1 MSIQSSIDKY
11 NKEYDFKTGFIVRLK
26 IETVE
31 EYTKAKKLYIAK
43 MLCQEFGFK
52 SPDSIPASIWINALE
67 FTG

>member
-1 MSIQSSIDKY
+1 MSIQDSISIY
-11 NKEYDFKTGFIVRLK
+11 NREYDLKVGAIVRLE

-31 EYTKAKKLYIAK
+31 EYTKVKKLYIAK
-43 MLCQEFGFK
+43 KLCQEFGFK